1 MNPETTIPRAHY
13 ADPNQN
19 TRMSDRYLEDGSF
32 LRIKNISFGYTV
44 PPSFSKK
51 YGIQNLKVYTNM
63 QNLFTFTSYSG
74 FDPEI
79 GQDTLDP
86 YVFGLDN
93 GRYPAPRLVSFGL
106 NITF

>member
-1 MNPETTIPRAHY
+1 
-13 ADPNQN
+13 
-19 TRMSDRYLEDGSF
+19 
-32 LRIKNISFGYTV
+32 
-44 PPSFSKK
+44 
-51 YGIQNLKVYTNM
+51 M